1 MKPKANQY
9 IQLYKKRRRAKIKRQ
24 KAERVLKAVAGAL
37 TEAFKKVCAAV
48 KLYTDAFIKLAS
60 AMKTEETNQEQE
72 DQE

>member
-37 TEAFKKVCAAV
+37 AEAINMVIEAA
-48 KLYTDAFIKLAS
+48 KLCTDAVIKLAS
-60 AMKTEETNQEQE
+60 EMKAEETNQEQE